1 MPATN
6 DSSRVSATDTVT
18 APVLDA
24 ENASRTLRR
33 GLISLAI
40 LVALAV
46 GLILAVPGL
55 HGVGHTLAHMQLGWI
70 AAAIALEI
78 LSCLAYVLAFLQVFE
93 TTPIRFGGRV
103 ALTELAFGTA
113 VSLGGAGSV
122 AVGAWLLI
130 ERGARPARVAE
141 RSAVLFL
148 LTSAV
153 NVITMTLVGLALF
166 VGILPGPHNP
176 LLSAAPAAVGIA
188 ILAFFLALPRLSE
201 LAAADRAPGRIH
213 TLLTTT
219 AESVRDTRDL
229 LLKPDWRIVG
239 AFAYLWCDIAVLAVC
254 FAATGHSPPLAA
266 IVLAYQI
273 GYLSNVIPIPGGI
286 GILDG
291 SMVGMLVLYGVAA
304 TPAAAATI
312 VYHAIALWIPAMWGT
327 VAFLIL
333 RRTRHE
339 PLTLRPTLAAR
350 RRLRANR
357 EIAIREDRCS

>member
-1 MPATN
+1 MPATEDN
-6 DSSRVSATDTVT
+6 SRAPGT
-18 APVLDA
+18 AMPASPVLDA
-24 ENASRTLRR
+24 EKASRTLQR

-40 LVALAV
+40 LIALAV

-78 LSCLAYVLAFLQVFE
+78 LSCLGYVLAFLQVFE
-93 TTPIRFGGRV
+93 RTPVRLGGRV

-113 VSLGGAGSV
+113 VSLGGAGSA

-153 NVITMTLVGLALF
+153 NVITMTLVALALF
-166 VGILPGPHNP
+166 AGILPGPQNP
-176 LLSAAPAAVGIA
+176 FLSALPAAVGIA
-188 ILAFFLALPRLSE
+188 VLAFFLSLPRLSE
-201 LAAADRAPGRIH
+201 LGAARRAPGRTQ

-229 LLKPDWRIVG
+229 LLKPDWRIAG
-239 AFAYLWCDIAVLAVC
+239 AFAYLWCDIAVLAAC
-254 FAATGHSPPLAA
+254 FAATGHRPPLAV

-273 GYLSNVIPIPGGI
+273 GYLANVIPIPGGI
-286 GILDG
+286 GVLDG

-312 VYHAIALWIPAMWGT
+312 VYHAIALWIPAVWGT
-327 VAFLIL
+327 LAFLVL
-333 RRTRHE
+333 RRTRHQ

-350 RRLRANR
+350 RRLRAKR
-357 EIAIREDRCS
+357 RTRPSRDT